1 MPSFASSAH
10 LVRSMR
16 SLLRPSQQGITSMVS
31 WPGLVVSF
39 HVAKGHHR
47 TGVRDRVSN
56 FGSIADD
63 DNEINTKTQSFQV
76 QPRSVQ
82 VHVAHELLQAGHQY
96 LDVRTCDEFRVGH
109 PSGAIN
115 IPYMLNNG
123 AEMFKNSKFLEE
135 VSSQFRKDDDIVV
148 GCKSGRRSLLAA
160 CDLQAAGFVRV
171 TDVAGGY
178 TAWTENGL
186 PVAK

>member
-10 LVRSMR
+10 LARSMR
-16 SLLRPSQQGITSMVS
+16 SLLRPSQQGITSMLGFLARV
-31 WPGLVVSF
+31 GGVVSCSQR
-39 HVAKGHHR
+39 A
-47 TGVRDRVSN
+47 SSY
-56 FGSIADD
+56 GSIADD
-63 DNEINTKTQSFQV
+63 NDEINTKTQSFQV

-82 VHVAHELLQAGHQY
+82 VHVAHKLLQAGHQY

-135 VSSQFRKDDDIVV
+135 VSSQFRKDDDI
-148 GCKSGRRSLLAA
+148 GCKSGRRSLMAA

>member
-1 MPSFASSAH
+1 MPSYASSAL

-16 SLLRPSQQGITSMVS
+16 SLFRPFQRGITSRVW

-39 HVAKGHHR
+39 HVAKGNHR
-47 TGVRDRVSN
+47 TGVRDRVLN

-63 DNEINTKTQSFQV
+63 NNENNTKTQSFNV
-76 QPRSVQ
+76 QPRSVP
-82 VHVAHELLQAGHQY
+82 VHVAHELLQVGHQY
-96 LDVRTCDEFRVGH
+96 LDVRTHDEFRAGH

-135 VSSQFRKDDDIVV
+135 VSSQFGKDDDIVV
-148 GCKSGRRSLLAA
+148 GCKSGRRSLMAA
-160 CDLQAAGFVRV
+160 SDLQSAGFNRV
-171 TDVAGGY
+171 IDVAGGY

-186 PVAK
+186 PIAK